1 MCTTNRVNRSVH
13 FVPSRDSASPFSPN
27 FFEPDGHHPYV
38 ARHRNMLDSVL
49 AVLLVWTLAVQQGLC
64 GKLEKVAQQP
74 NNVLVDYYAYRHIS
88 IIHFNVPELSVAVAF
103 KFTTKE
109 EKTGGIGKCPPRNV
123 SLYLKSGSLP
133 FVRPDDSK
141 VAAKLLEMKKRRRN
155 YGLKM
160 QSNGDQ
166 YAIKIEAPPPG
177 DWYAIAFRSWTDPD
191 TGKIRQQGLS
201 ASCETVLDTEMFVE
215 TPATTSLVD
224 PKDEHEV
231 QLDETSDTAI
241 VRYFVS
247 DVGLTE
253 VNLTLK
259 SSCGEFCE
267 IAVHVT
273 AGDNLADGLLNST
286 TIALPFKPYVGDFH
300 YVTLRL
306 VTGNASNVTLRLPL
320 ERRSNADDQVTSV
333 VLMRKSFPEFFLF
346 DYEHLCGNETKPQPF
361 NVTADALSVLS
372 FEIGRVYDVGGTVT
386 LGFKLVDVEE
396 KCKKS
401 IVLVA
406 CVSLGYYS
414 NITSGGAC
422 IRAHAVTTADVYVNA
437 TEPAYVHVP
446 FPETGTWYVSLR
458 VYCPEEEEATTMT
471 TTLTTTSNSSI
482 RGTSSPCSCARNCL
496 QGDIACDRCDCL
508 SRCPVAQVE
517 SIVSS
522 SPCIEG
528 RCGVRGKCMHYMS
541 GGFVFSACYC
551 TGGYRGFDCADAT
564 YVLSTG
570 GILLQLLALTFSNLA
585 FLGSIYVAIRREYFT
600 EAVAYA
606 AVMFFSTFYHA
617 CEAGEDVYGVCIMR
631 LSVLQ
636 FCDFFNA
643 LLAIWVTLVAMASFG
658 PRVTA
663 FCQVAG
669 AIVLAMGAEMDR
681 TALWVFLLPAVTG
694 SALIGLSWGFRCR
707 RKRTIRYPSRPY
719 RTIYFPAGFLLVS
732 LGLVCYAFLQ
742 TRKNYYLVHSLWH
755 VCVAIGVILLLP
767 KRQHMK

>member
-1 MCTTNRVNRSVH
+1 MLE
-13 FVPSRDSASPFSPN
+13 SA
-27 FFEPDGHHPYV
+27 
-38 ARHRNMLDSVL
+38 L
-49 AVLLVWTLAVQQGLC
+49 AVLLAWTLATQQGLC

-88 IIHFNVPELSVAVAF
+88 IIHFKVPELSVAVAF
-103 KFTTKE
+103 KFTAKE
-109 EKTGGIGKCPPRNV
+109 EKTGGIGRCLPRNV

-133 FVRPDDSK
+133 FVRPDGSK
-141 VAAKLLEMKKRRRN
+141 VAAKLMEMKKRRRH
-155 YGLKM
+155 YGREM

-166 YAIKIEAPPPG
+166 YVIKIEAPPAG

-191 TGKIRQQGLS
+191 TGKIRQQGLT
-201 ASCETVLDTEMFVE
+201 ASCETVLDAEMFIE
-215 TPATTSLVD
+215 TPATLSLVD
-224 PKDEHEV
+224 PEVEHEV
-231 QLDETSDTAI
+231 QLDEASDTTI
-241 VRYFVS
+241 VQYLVS
-247 DVGLTE
+247 DVGLAE
-253 VNLTLK
+253 VNLVLE
-259 SSCGEFCE
+259 SSCGEDCV
-267 IAVHVT
+267 IAVYVT
-273 AGDNLADGLLNST
+273 AEDNLADGLLNST
-286 TIALPFKPYVGDFH
+286 AIVLPFKPYVSGFH

-306 VTGNASNVTLRLPL
+306 LTGNASNVTMRLDHRTN
-320 ERRSNADDQVTSV
+320 EDDHQVTSV
-333 VLMRKSFPEFFLF
+333 MLLRKSFPEFFLF
-346 DYEHLCGNETKPQPF
+346 DYEHLRGNDTKPQPF
-361 NVTADALSVLS
+361 NVTANALSVLS

-386 LGFKLVDVEE
+386 LGFKLINVEE
-396 KCKKS
+396 KYKKS

-422 IRAHAVTTADVYVNA
+422 VRAHTITTADVYANA
-437 TEPAYVHVP
+437 TEPAYVHIP
-446 FPETGTWYVSLR
+446 FPETGIWYVSLR
-458 VYCPEEEEATTMT
+458 VYCPEEETTTMT
-471 TTLTTTSNSSI
+471 TTTMTTTTITTTTTSNSSSSSH
-482 RGTSSPCSCARNCL
+482 RGTSSACSCARSCL
-496 QGDIACDRCDCL
+496 RGDIVCDRCDCL
-508 SRCPVAQVE
+508 PRCTVAQVE

-585 FLGSIYVAIRREYFT
+585 FLGSIYIAIRREYFT
-600 EAVAYA
+600 EAIAYA

-658 PRVTA
+658 PRLTA

-694 SALIGLSWGFRCR
+694 TALIGLSWGLRCK
-707 RKRTIRYPSRPY
+707 RKRTVKYPSRPY
-719 RTIYFPAGFLLVS
+719 RTICFPAGFLLVS

-755 VCVAIGVILLLP
+755 VCVAIAVILLLP
-767 KRQHMK
+767 KRQYMK